1 MAKFI
6 NDIPDKNE
14 FEEEKNSFAMNKKVL
29 EYIISNNEIE
39 KNKIIA
45 LSGKW
50 GAGKS
55 TVLKMISDDNNNKI
69 KVVDFNVL
77 SYSDDQIR
85 RSFLLNLYKK
95 LDIKINNFN
104 KQESSKLEKYIT
116 GNIKEYAIK
125 QRTTWKNITKV
136 LVLLSLSYITIYAI
150 YKPISFLYNNL
161 NDDLNILKNFM
172 HNLSQ
177 NDDLNKGI
185 LSLIIFT
192 GLLLIFVII
201 YIIIKLIKDKL
212 NFFEAIKVLW
222 ENIMTYIFP
231 FINGES
237 NIDQNTTE
245 ETDNN
250 DITGYEFREYYKEII
265 NQYSKTNSDN
275 ILIAIDNLDR
285 MKTDKIKDIVY
296 NLFLFLSVNDEC
308 DKNNINVYFLVL
320 IDKTNFFRCN
330 SNETHNEDN
339 IHNAQFFEKVFPI
352 RLELSNIVNL
362 NWRKFFKDKIN
373 NAFDVENIPNNIVEY
388 TIWLYEEF
396 EDSDIVPRDIIYFIN
411 KAVYNYK
418 IINNSNILKEGLDK
432 FKSASLNALYT
443 MFVEE
448 RRANSLWTNINDIQT
463 FVKEIKNTQYKNNE
477 EETDSKYNENSEEN
491 KKIEIKKLL
500 DKYSDN
506 WEELLYCSYYQ
517 TDSPYNALYR
527 DELKTYLKRNNKD
540 KIKNLKE
547 TLNKKGNDGE
557 NIFESL
563 FKSAIKKIGKNDD
576 IESWQN
582 IIDYYLENEKNELL
596 EINDIEELFP
606 EELFPNE
613 IKYCSNL
620 GLTFGKTYIKFLGE
634 EKIINII
641 NKVFNIEY
649 DKEEIENIENEY
661 IKLVNT
667 LDREN
672 IDHIDKIKLYSYESR
687 RLHIKIIDKINENNT
702 KLEIFNNCKDYIISD
717 TEKILKEL
725 VTYLNN
731 LSESKEE
738 DSILISI
745 FKLLNFYI
753 ENNYCDLDKTNPL
766 IIDIQT
772 YKKGNI
778 NFYTELL
785 KFYELFFN
793 LIKTTEEKTN
803 ILDILNK
810 NANIIYSSTE
820 DEYLYILSMNL
831 LLKFNVTSLAN
842 IRDNFTADDN
852 IKKIYEVL
860 NEQIGWKNFIYNLH
874 SSKSNNLEL
883 TYYYYFIRDIKN
895 IPNKNQLIELLN
907 IEIISNCYYDETI
920 YKNIKNDDFNIFYN
934 YFREFINLIFDD
946 YNDFFN
952 SYFNNLKED
961 IDKLYDVLI
970 KNVSDKLDE
979 DLYKK
984 LLEIYKSSDKYSKDI
999 FNSKPEDLLELLIK
1013 TDKLKCLEFDEL
1025 DFSKK
1030 IIEYIEMNKNMDI
1043 IKEFIFSKNKIFS
1056 INARREINNKLG
1068 NIDLN
1073 IDINNSNI
1081 EQYLKHWEKLDKME
1095 INILP
1100 IIKILCGILRNTPE
1114 DNYKLIFKYLTGNI
1128 KKYKDKIK
1136 ELIKDINLNELYNN
1150 ENTSEELKNE
1160 YNNFI
1165 SKLGG

>member
-14 FEEEKNSFAMNKKVL
+14 FKEEKNSFAMNKKVL
-29 EYIISNNEIE
+29 EDIISNNEIE

-55 TVLKMISDDNNNKI
+55 TVLKMISDDNNKI
-69 KVVDFNVL
+69 KVVDFDVL

-95 LDIKINNFN
+95 LYIKINNFN

-161 NDDLNILKNFM
+161 NILKNFM

-185 LSLIIFT
+185 LSLIIFI

-237 NIDQNTTE
+237 NIDQTTTE

-275 ILIAIDNLDR
+275 VLIAIDNLDR

-308 DKNNINVYFLVL
+308 AKNNINVYFLVL

-330 SNETHNEDN
+330 SNETHNEEN

-448 RRANSLWTNINDIQT
+448 RMANSLWTNINDIQT

-477 EETDSKYNENSEEN
+477 EETDSKDNENSEEN

-517 TDSPYNALYR
+517 TDSPYNALYG

-547 TLNKKGNDGE
+547 TLNRKGNDGE

-563 FKSAIKKIGKNDD
+563 FKSSIKKIGKTDD
-576 IESWQN
+576 IENWQN

-596 EINDIEELFP
+596 EVNDI

-620 GLTFGKTYIKFLGE
+620 GLTFGNLYIKFSGE

-649 DKEEIENIENEY
+649 DKEKIENIENEY

-672 IDHIDKIKLYSYESR
+672 IEHIDKIKLYSYKSR

-717 TEKILKEL
+717 TEKIVKEL

-753 ENNYCDLDKTNPL
+753 KNNYCDLDKTNPL

-793 LIKTTEEKTN
+793 LVKTTEEKTN

-810 NANIIYSSTE
+810 NSNIIYNSTE

-860 NEQIGWKNFIYNLH
+860 NEQIGWDNFINNIH
-874 SSKSNNLEL
+874 NSKSNNLEL

-895 IPNKNQLIELLN
+895 IPNKNQLIILLN
-907 IEIISNCYYDETI
+907 IEIISNCYYDESI
-920 YKNIKNDDFNIFYN
+920 CKNIKNYNFDNFYN

-952 SYFNNLKED
+952 SYFDNLKED
-961 IDKLYDVLI
+961 IDKLYDILI
-970 KNVSDKLDE
+970 ENVSDKLDE
-979 DLYKK
+979 NLYKK
-984 LLEIYKSSDKYSKDI
+984 LLEIYKSSGKYSNDI

-1025 DFSKK
+1025 DFSSK
-1030 IIEYIEMNKNMDI
+1030 IIEYMKMNENMDI

-1081 EQYLKHWEKLDKME
+1081 EQYLKHWEKLYKTE

-1100 IIKILCGILRNTPE
+1100 IIKILCSILKNTPE
-1114 DNYKLIFKYLTGNI
+1114 DNYKLIFKYLIDNI